1 MAEGR
6 HDDPGPGVSPEEIA
20 ALVDG
25 ALPPARTAE
34 IEALAAQSPPVAAAI
49 AAQRRGAAVLRAAA
63 AEAAFDGAPAAL
75 RARVEEQRRPAPA
88 PRRRRAAGWW
98 AATAA
103 LAAAVVVLAVLFVPA
118 GGGGP
123 TVAQAAELAARPSQA
138 PGPPVD
144 PATPALLDA
153 SVEGVAFPAWEE
165 DFGWRSAGRRGD
177 DLDGRDTTTVFYDKE
192 GATVAYS
199 IVPGDALPDPA
210 EARAVTRDGVPL
222 LVFPSGD
229 RLAVTWLRDGRTCV
243 LSGAGVD
250 EDTLTKLA
258 VWKGGGAVTF

>member
-1 MAEGR
+1 MAEDR

-25 ALPPARTAE
+25 ALPAARAGE
-34 IEALAAQSPPVAAAI
+34 IEALAERSPSVAGAI

-63 AEAAFDGAPAAL
+63 AEAAGDGAPAAL
-75 RARVEEQRRPAPA
+75 RIRVEERRRPA
-88 PRRRRAAGWW
+88 PRRRRAARWW

-103 LAAAVVVLAVLFVPA
+103 CAAAVAVLLVLFLPA

-123 TVAQAAELAARPSQA
+123 TVAQAAELGGLPSQA
-138 PGPPVD
+138 AGPAVD
-144 PATPALLDA
+144 PGTPALLDA
-153 SVEGVAFPAWEE
+153 SVEGVAFPAWEG

-177 DLDGRDTTTVFYDKE
+177 DLDGRDAATVFYEKD
-192 GATVAYS
+192 GATVAYT
-199 IVPGDALPDPA
+199 IVPGDALENPA
-210 EARAVTRDGVPL
+210 DARAVTRDGVPL
-222 LVFPSGD
+222 RVFPSGD

-243 LSGAGVD
+243 LSGVGVD